1 MTQDVFGNLKDW
13 GAVLDKLEDLS
24 RAGALGEHQ
33 GALIRILRY
42 NDNWRLREAALDAL
56 PMVQEPSPALIDEV
70 LAILV
75 REDLYHDVRILAADA
90 LGRLFGQGAPWL
102 KKGAANA
109 RLLREKVLGV
119 LEEVLAA
126 PQPPILHE
134 AIRASLRRMSLVSDA
149 RAIRP

>member
-56 PMVQEPSPALIDEV
+56 PMVQEPSPPSLTRSWRFWCARTSTMMFASSRPTPWAGSSDGAL
-70 LAILV
+70 
-75 REDLYHDVRILAADA
+75 
-90 LGRLFGQGAPWL
+90 PWL